1 MSTTNKVKI
10 SLISTI
16 ENLSD
21 TGLPS
26 GDSERSESSAFGTLL
41 SGARGSVISFSE
53 ETEGGAVST
62 KIEILCGNVRVCRH
76 GAIESNMLF
85 SEGVAHR
92 SVYSVPPYSFD
103 ANIFTRKIRGS
114 IEEGGKLEIF
124 YDMEIGGA
132 KKSVRMSLVCDVER

>member
-1 MSTTNKVKI
+1 MSTTSKVKI
-10 SLISTI
+10 SLVSII
-16 ENLSD
+16 DNLSD

-26 GDSERSESSAFGTLL
+26 GEVERSESSAVGTLL
-41 SGARGSVISFSE
+41 TGARGSVISFSE
-53 ETEGGAVST
+53 DTEGGTVRT
-62 KIEILCGNVRVCRH
+62 KIELLEGSIRVCRH

-92 SVYSVPPYSFD
+92 SVYSLPPYSFD

-114 IEEGGKLEIF
+114 IKEGEKLEIF

-132 KKSVRMSLVCDVER
+132 KKSVRMSLVCDVEI

>member
-1 MSTTNKVKI
+1 MSTVSKAKI
-10 SLISTI
+10 SLVSTI
-16 ENLSD
+16 DNLSD

-26 GDSERSESSAFGTLL
+26 GDRETSESSAVGTLL
-41 SGARGSVISFSE
+41 AGARGSVISFSE
-53 ETEGGAVST
+53 DTEGGEVKT
-62 KIEILCGNVRVCRH
+62 KIEILPDSVRVCRH

-103 ANIFTRKIRGS
+103 ANIFTRKIRGG
-114 IEEGGKLEIF
+114 IEQGGKLEIL

-132 KKSVRMSLVCDVER
+132 KKSVKMSLVCDIEQ